1 MADIRGFVD
10 ERCLVRRRAV
20 VSGVDLVI
28 AFDQWRRDHRL
39 TAKEASWA
47 DLVSLLRE
55 VYKCKEGRRIKAKSC
70 FWFGITLKT
79 KSRYVGPGHKYGER

>member
-10 ERCLVRRRAV
+10 ERCLVRRKAV
-20 VSGVDLVI
+20 VSGIDLVI

-39 TAKEASWA
+39 TAKEASWS
-47 DLVSLLRE
+47 DLVSLLRKF
-55 VYKCKEGRRIKAKSC
+55 YRCKEGGRTKERLC

-79 KSRYVGPGHKYGER
+79 KSRYVGPRHKYGER